1 MKKII
6 LTFFIF
12 LLIISCGK
20 KEPSY
25 QIYTR
30 DEKKLIYKE
39 AKDNENQEKLK
50 EIQDLMNTLEI
61 EGKKG
66 DKTAYDE
73 FYEWDEVVKLYTAP
87 PKKYKKPDLLNGM
100 KW

>member
-6 LTFFIF
+6 LIFTIF
-12 LLIISCGK
+12 LLVISCGK
-20 KEPSY
+20 KEPDY
-25 QIYTR
+25 PIYTR

-73 FYEWDEVVKLYTAP
+73 FYEWDEVVKLYIAP

>member
-6 LTFFIF
+6 LIFTIF

-20 KEPSY
+20 KEPDY
-25 QIYTR
+25 PIYTK
-30 DEKKLIYKE
+30 DEKKLMY
-39 AKDNENQEKLK
+39 
-50 EIQDLMNTLEI
+50 
-61 EGKKG
+61 KG
-66 DKTAYDE
+66 DNTALIE
-73 FYEWDEVVKLYTAP
+73 LGEWEDVKLFYIAP